1 MYDFSLLH
9 KRSAIYKS
17 LMMRKKVD
25 FLTVKNRSFVKKSY
39 IVLFSL
45 LLFLCLFCG
54 GVRAECIGE
63 HETMDVNGVTIYYEV
78 AGEGLPVIL
87 LHGNGGSH
95 RDLYME
101 TSQLAEAGYRVY
113 AVDSRGQGQSS
124 DAPEYHYVD
133 MADDVYE
140 LIEAW
145 GLEKPALYGWSDGG
159 IIGLLVEIRH
169 PGTLGV
175 LAVSGANT
183 DPEGLRNSFLWPVR
197 LFAGD
202 SGSLTDMIANEPHIT
217 KEELGGIDIPVLVT
231 AGDDDII
238 KEKHTE
244 MIAESIPDAELMIL
258 SGESHGSY
266 IAGSEKMGEIL
277 IQFLDENGYK

>member
-1 MYDFSLLH
+1 MHVVAEKNSLFIRRTHIILFF
-9 KRSAIYKS
+9 II
-17 LMMRKKVD
+17 L
-25 FLTVKNRSFVKKSY
+25 LTCVSRT
-39 IVLFSL
+39 
-45 LLFLCLFCG
+45 

-63 HETMDVNGVTIYYEV
+63 HETMEVNGVSIYYEV

-101 TSQLAEAGYRVY
+101 TSQLLDAGYKVY

-140 LIEAW
+140 LIKAW

-169 PGTLGV
+169 PGTLGI

-183 DPEGLRNSFLWPVR
+183 DPEGLRNSFLWPAR
-197 LFAGD
+197 LFAGS
-202 SGSLTDMIANEPHIT
+202 SGSLTDMIVNEPHIT
-217 KEELGGIDIPVLVT
+217 EEELAGIDIPVLVT

-238 KEKHTE
+238 KEEHTE

-277 IQFLDENGYK
+277 IQFFDENGYKYE